1 MIQLFKDYYREMIV
15 PYWADVKECFSELVS
30 YFK

>member
-1 MIQLFKDYYREMIV
+1 MIQMFKEYYHEMIV
-15 PYWADVKECFSELVS
+15 PYWADVKECINELVN